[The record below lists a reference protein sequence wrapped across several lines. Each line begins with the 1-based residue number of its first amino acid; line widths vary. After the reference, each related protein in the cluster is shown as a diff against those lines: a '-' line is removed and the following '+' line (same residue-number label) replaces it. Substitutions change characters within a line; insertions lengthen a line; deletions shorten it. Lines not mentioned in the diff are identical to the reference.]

1 MRVRSLPIAFAT
13 ALALVASAPA
23 AAAQSPGGQ
32 FSDVP
37 QDHPHHESIEAV
49 ADAGVVVGYPDG
61 TYRPENDVTRGQV
74 ATILATAA
82 HMETGGEPPFHD
94 VSSDHEHAHGITALA
109 EWGVVQGYPDG
120 TYRPERSI
128 DRGQMATVLATAYG
142 LEAEGDPPF
151 DDVDSDHPHA
161 EGIAA
166 VAEHDIAEGYDD
178 GTYRPSEP
186 VSRGQTATFLHRAD
200 PQI

>member
-1 MRVRSLPIAFAT
+1 MRVRSLPIAFAA

-23 AAAQSPGGQ
+23 AAAQSSGGQ
-32 FSDVP
+32 FRDVP
-37 QDHPHHESIEAV
+37 EDHAHHDSIEAV

-82 HMETGGEPPFHD
+82 HMETDGEPPFRD
-94 VSSDHEHAHGITALA
+94 VPSDHEHAHGITALA
-109 EWGVVQGYPDG
+109 EWDVVQGYPDG
-120 TYRPERSI
+120 TYRPEQSI
-128 DRGQMATVLATAYG
+128 DRGQMATVLATAYN

-186 VSRGQTATFLHRAD
+186 VNRGQTATFLHRAD